1 MLPKNKK
8 IENRSISN
16 LKSLLSA
23 LKQMD
28 AQKVKMLFVF
38 DKQCYEVM
46 LAGRNHSLMY

>member
-1 MLPKNKK
+1 MLEK
-8 IENRSISN
+8 IKNRSISSTE
-16 LKSLLSA
+16 SLLAA

-46 LAGRNHSLMY
+46 LAGRNHSLIMY

>member
-1 MLPKNKK
+1 MDIIK
-8 IENRSISN
+8 IKNRSII
-16 LKSLLSA
+16 KGDSLLAA